1 MMTSRGYFIFA
12 AIILFSLLVC
22 TVVFSEAT
30 KEKTKIIT
38 FTITGIL
45 CVIVFFGMFWFYNN
59 TSIGLRALSQDSQLI
74 NNIERT
80 VILYDVNGEEIERF
94 EGRFNI
100 TYDTEKILL
109 DDQNSNRYVIYPG
122 AGLVVINE
130 KIDK

>member
-1 MMTSRGYFIFA
+1 MMTFRGYFIFA

-45 CVIVFFGMFWFYNN
+45 CVIVFFGMSWFYNN
-59 TSIGLRALSQDSQLI
+59 TSIGLRAFKTQDSQLT
-74 NNIERT
+74 NITRT
-80 VILYDVNGEEIERF
+80 VTLYDVNGEEIERF

-100 TYDTEKILL
+100 TYDTERILF
-109 DDQNSNRYVIYPG
+109 DDQNSNRYIIYPG